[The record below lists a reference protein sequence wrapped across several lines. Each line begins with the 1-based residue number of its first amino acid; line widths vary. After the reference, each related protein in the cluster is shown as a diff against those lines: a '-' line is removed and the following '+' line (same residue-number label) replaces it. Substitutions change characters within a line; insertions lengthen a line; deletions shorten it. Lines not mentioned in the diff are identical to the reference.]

1 MSKFLTT
8 AGVSHRLEEI
18 IKNANERLILISPY
32 FNVNN
37 RVKEL
42 LEHKDRENIN
52 IRVVCR
58 ESKLAKSEK
67 KWFDSLAS
75 VQTVFRKN
83 VHAKCYLNE
92 NEALLTSMNLYEY
105 SQVNNDEMGILVSRA
120 EDSDLYDSI
129 SKEADRLVELSNK
142 RTANFKPV
150 KNSEILRGINTSS
163 NETPK
168 RAYCIRCR
176 SSIQFNPYK
185 PYCLDCSKKWN
196 KIKGKS
202 KYKYPEKYC
211 HSCGKEHEG
220 ISYNRPRCRS
230 CYSQNP
236 TPQDL
241 KTSAQP

>member
-18 IKNANERLILISPY
+18 IKNANERLILISTY

-67 KWFDSLAS
+67 NWFDSLAS

-120 EDSDLYDSI
+120 ENSDLYDSI

-163 NETPK
+163 NVTPK
-168 RAYCIRCR
+168 
-176 SSIQFNPYK
+176 
-185 PYCLDCSKKWN
+185 
-196 KIKGKS
+196 KGLL
-202 KYKYPEKYC
+202 Y
-211 HSCGKEHEG
+211 
-220 ISYNRPRCRS
+220 
-230 CYSQNP
+230 
-236 TPQDL
+236 
-241 KTSAQP
+241 